1 MSGQDLLQG
10 GGGGPGL
17 HAGCEDRDLSK
28 EGNCEDGEIG
38 DTFLLFNLFV
48 LLIYNKLLNV
58 SIDRNCIEING
69 AYLSLYQVSSVQD
82 CI

>member
-1 MSGQDLLQG
+1 MTWSTRQQRGATSEL
-10 GGGGPGL
+10 
-17 HAGCEDRDLSK
+17 
-28 EGNCEDGEIG
+28 NCEDGELG
-38 DTFLLFNLFV
+38 DTFLFFHLFV